1 MRKGPIQGIAMGK
14 MLHTEERLEFTDRG
28 TVTEQKPNLSSR
40 FELKEEHRDAG
51 EGKTREGI
59 HDLLRISGVSD
70 LGEQKGKNH
79 RRNGG
84 GCARERG
91 SAPVALPAPFL
102 RGQKFP
108 LGLGYFCHEA
118 LEQLPFLDPSL
129 YLLTKFYG
137 DIDGVGAFFF
147 LPGQKS
153 HFMERALGN
162 APATRIAA
170 PFFGKSKGG
179 LNEGLYLSEALQ
191 SSLPP
196 SIGDQ
201 GTCHKYK
208 YIYLPNSCQQENIH
222 SAKKYSLLGWL
233 TRRKAGLKRIGNAKN
248 IQSSLLC

>member
-1 MRKGPIQGIAMGK
+1 
-14 MLHTEERLEFTDRG
+14 
-28 TVTEQKPNLSSR
+28 
-40 FELKEEHRDAG
+40 
-51 EGKTREGI
+51 
-59 HDLLRISGVSD
+59 
-70 LGEQKGKNH
+70 
-79 RRNGG
+79 
-84 GCARERG
+84 
-91 SAPVALPAPFL
+91 
-102 RGQKFP
+102 
-108 LGLGYFCHEA
+108 
-118 LEQLPFLDPSL
+118 
-129 YLLTKFYG
+129 
-137 DIDGVGAFFF
+137 
-147 LPGQKS
+147 
-153 HFMERALGN
+153 MERALGN

-248 IQSSLLC
+248 IQSSLLGGPLRSPFSSDAFFREFP